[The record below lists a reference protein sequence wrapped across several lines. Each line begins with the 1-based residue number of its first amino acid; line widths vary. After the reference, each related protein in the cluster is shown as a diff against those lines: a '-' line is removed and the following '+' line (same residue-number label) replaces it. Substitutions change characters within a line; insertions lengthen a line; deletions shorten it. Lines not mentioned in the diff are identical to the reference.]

1 VLPKAIAVAG
11 LSAIAIAAGGCSG
24 DSDPEAEF
32 RAAFEKKFSA
42 APWYHHITGI
52 EVKDT
57 ALDVTT
63 DLGPESAWDGE
74 GEWSGTSGVICRA
87 AYGVAI
93 ETGAIDGG
101 EGVGV
106 MGRDG
111 VGLGG
116 CA

>member
-1 VLPKAIAVAG
+1 M
-11 LSAIAIAAGGCSG
+11 SAIAIAARGCGG

-32 RAAFEKKFSA
+32 RAAFEKKVSA
-42 APWYHHITGI
+42 APWYHHIAGI
-52 EVKDT
+52 EVKDKG
-57 ALDVTT
+57 LDVTT
-63 DLGPESAWDGE
+63 ELGPESAWDGE

-106 MGRDG
+106 MGRD
-111 VGLGG
+111 
-116 CA
+116 

>member
-1 VLPKAIAVAG
+1 VSRKAIAVAG

-24 DSDPEAEF
+24 DSDAEAEF
-32 RAAFEKKFSA
+32 RAAFKKKFGE

-52 EVKDT
+52 EVEDT

>member
-1 VLPKAIAVAG
+1 M
-11 LSAIAIAAGGCSG
+11 
-24 DSDPEAEF
+24 
-32 RAAFEKKFSA
+32 SA
-42 APWYHHITGI
+42 AVGVDGVQYP
-52 EVKDT
+52 V
-57 ALDVTT
+57 AVTVWV
-63 DLGPESAWDGE
+63 AWDGE